1 MVGCSIL
8 NGCRKLAPPR
18 AIRLHIRSFSRR
30 TRASGFH
37 RSPLPCV
44 HCDGH
49 MLADTPRA
57 SPWCPW
63 ALLCR
68 APSGQRPDKPC
79 SHLATWEC
87 ALGQGGEP
95 VWMFCMFALMA
106 KAGDFC
112 PKCSQTNTL
121 QMPPADTTSF
131 RKCLN
136 DCQMFHSPQ
145 YLKKKKDCYSAPA
158 STPHFISEFPICQT
172 GSSGKQ
178 GPSCG

>member
-1 MVGCSIL
+1 MV
-8 NGCRKLAPPR
+8 
-18 AIRLHIRSFSRR
+18 
-30 TRASGFH
+30 FH

-95 VWMFCMFALMA
+95 VRMFCMFALMA

-131 RKCLN
+131 RKCSQTFMT
-136 DCQMFHSPQ
+136 DSPLTESGLLRAVGLSF
-145 YLKKKKDCYSAPA
+145 YLLASSQILDKKYSEGL
-158 STPHFISEFPICQT
+158 SLW
-172 GSSGKQ
+172 KWR
-178 GPSCG
+178 

>member
-1 MVGCSIL
+1 MV
-8 NGCRKLAPPR
+8 
-18 AIRLHIRSFSRR
+18 
-30 TRASGFH
+30 FH

-95 VWMFCMFALMA
+95 VRMFCMFALMA